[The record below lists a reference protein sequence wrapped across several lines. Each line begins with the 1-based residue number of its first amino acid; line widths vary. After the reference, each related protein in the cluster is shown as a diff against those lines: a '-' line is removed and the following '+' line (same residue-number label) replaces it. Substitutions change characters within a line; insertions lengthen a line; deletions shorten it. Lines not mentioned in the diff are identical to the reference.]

1 MSKSIAAQIR
11 RLPTASG
18 VYLFRNQ
25 RGRILYIG
33 KAINLRN
40 RVRSHFQS
48 KPSAYP
54 TKIGLYENVTH
65 IDWYENESEIE
76 ALILEANLIKK
87 YEPRFN
93 VDLKDNTNYLFVG
106 FTKEEFPHVFFTH
119 QFALKKVLH
128 LGPKGS
134 ASGRGR
140 TSRAQADLIGP
151 FTSATATRE
160 TLAALRHIFPYC
172 TCTETHERPCVRTQ
186 LGKCLGLCCLKA
198 QARLKLPATERAEL
212 TSAYRRNIRSL
223 KAILTGRKKDLL
235 KTLKQGI
242 IAAAKR
248 QDFEAA
254 AKLRDQYRG
263 LEELFAHERVLSRFA
278 LELPKASHAS
288 RMHELRELGQT
299 LRLAA
304 PPRRIEAY
312 DVANIQG
319 ELATGSMVTFE
330 NGLPNKN
337 FYRKFKIKISGR
349 PNDVAMIR
357 EVLQRRIAHTEWP
370 YPDLIVVD
378 GGKTQRNTALSVLRV
393 YKLDIPAIGHA
404 KGLSEI
410 HTETGLIPLAE
421 LPDGA
426 RNLLL
431 RLRDEAHR
439 FARKYFH
446 WRQKKMISVKP

>member
-1 MSKSIAAQIR
+1 MSTPIAAQIR
-11 RLPTASG
+11 KLPVTSG

-25 RGRILYIG
+25 RSRILYIG
-33 KAINLRN
+33 KTVNLRN

-48 KPSAYP
+48 RPSAYP
-54 TKIGLYENVTH
+54 AKIGLYENVTH
-65 IDWYENESEIE
+65 IDWYETGSEIE

-93 VDLKDNTNYLFVG
+93 VDLKDSTNYLFVG

-119 QFALKKVLH
+119 QFALKK
-128 LGPKGS
+128 
-134 ASGRGR
+134 GRGSHGQGGR
-140 TSRAQADLIGP
+140 TRRLNADLIGP
-151 FTSATATRE
+151 FTSASATRE
-160 TLAALRHIFPYC
+160 TMAALRRIFPYC
-172 TCTETHERPCVRTQ
+172 TCTEAHERPCVRTQ
-186 LGKCLGLCCLKA
+186 LGKCLGICCLKPKA
-198 QARLKLPATERAEL
+198 LEKIAVAERTEL
-212 TSAYRRNIRSL
+212 QDAYRRNIRAL

-235 KTLKQGI
+235 RTLKQSI
-242 IAAAKR
+242 HAAAKR
-248 QDFEAA
+248 YEFETA
-254 AKLRDQYRG
+254 AKLRDQYLG
-263 LEELFAHERVLSRFA
+263 LQELLAHARVLSRFA

-288 RMHELRELGQT
+288 RMHELRELGQA

-330 NGLPNKN
+330 NGLPSKN
-337 FYRKFKIKISGR
+337 FYRKFKIHISGK

-378 GGKTQRNTALSVLRV
+378 GGKAQRNAALSVLRV
-393 YKLDIPAIGHA
+393 YKLDIPVIGQA
-404 KGLSEI
+404 KGLNEI
-410 HTETGLIPLAE
+410 HTETGPIPLAE

-439 FARKYFH
+439 FARRYFH
-446 WRQKKMISVKP
+446 WRQRKTIAS